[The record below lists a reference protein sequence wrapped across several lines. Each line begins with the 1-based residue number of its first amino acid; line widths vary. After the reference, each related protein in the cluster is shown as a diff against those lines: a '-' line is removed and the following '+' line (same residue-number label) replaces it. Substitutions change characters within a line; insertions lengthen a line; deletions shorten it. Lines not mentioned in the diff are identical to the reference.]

1 MWSGNRHLGSI
12 TQFLTADNSQG
23 ERQKRPRRGR
33 GSTMSMI
40 SVTLPDGSV
49 NEYASGITAGEIV
62 IDIEGRKHDC
72 VAALVDGAQKDFS
85 AILDS
90 DCSVEG
96 ISVYSDEGIYIL
108 RHSAAHLLAQ
118 AVTMI
123 YPNAKPTIGPP
134 IDRGFYYDFADLEDF
149 GESELKAV
157 QKKMHELARRNLTV
171 ERVVCTD
178 SELNDLFASNPYK
191 IEIINDKIE
200 EGSGSTIYRQGD
212 WYDLCLGPHVHS
224 TAKLMHVR
232 LTTVSSAFW
241 RGDQSREQLTRIY
254 GIVEPTKGD
263 LKATMSAIEEAKK
276 RDHRKLGKDL
286 QLFHVDEDVGQG
298 LILWTPRGAIIRS
311 CLQEFISEHLT
322 RQGYHQVFT
331 PHIGKLDLYRTSGH
345 FPYYQ
350 DSQYPPLVEKDMMAR
365 LANEGCSCGELS
377 NMMAAGDIEG
387 YMLKP
392 MNCPHHIKIYSSQAR
407 SYRDLPLRL
416 AEFGTVYRWEQSG
429 EISGLTRVRGF
440 TQDDAHLFVTED
452 QIAHEVLGCIE
463 LVQVIFEALG
473 MHDYRVRVGLRDPD
487 SSKYVGDGEKWDLAE
502 EACRAA
508 ASSLGVKWSEEP
520 GEAAFYGPK
529 IDFVVKDVIGRE
541 WQLGTVQVDYNLP
554 ERFELQYKGS
564 DGEMHRPVM
573 IHRAPFG
580 SMERFCGVLIEHFA
594 GRFPTWL
601 APTQIHVL
609 TISEKQV
616 EYGQEITSKLKA
628 AGIRAEL
635 DDGDDTIGKKIRMH
649 RKFQPAYML
658 ILGDDEANNNTVS
671 IRARNGDQRAGVD
684 FDTFVD
690 ELLEE
695 INSKRATP
703 TLVPPKEE

>member
-1 MWSGNRHLGSI
+1 
-12 TQFLTADNSQG
+12 
-23 ERQKRPRRGR
+23 
-33 GSTMSMI
+33 MSMI

-72 VAALVDGAQKDFS
+72 VAALVDGEQRDFS
-85 AILDS
+85 ATLDS

-96 ISVYSDEGIYIL
+96 ISGFTDEGIHIL

-118 AVTMI
+118 AVTSI
-123 YPNAKPTIGPP
+123 YPDAKPTIGPA

-157 QKKMHELARRNLTV
+157 QKKMHEIARRNLTV
-171 ERVVCTD
+171 ERVECTD
-178 SELNDLFASNPYK
+178 SELNDLFSSNPYK
-191 IEIINDKIE
+191 IEIINDKLE
-200 EGSGSTIYRQGD
+200 DGDSSTIYRQGE

-232 LTTVSSAFW
+232 LTSVSSAFW

-254 GIVEPTKGD
+254 GIVEPTKD
-263 LKATMSAIEEAKK
+263 ALKATMSAIEEAKK

-298 LILWTPRGAIIRS
+298 LILWTPRGAIVRS

-452 QIAHEVLGCIE
+452 QIANEVLGCIE

-487 SSKYVGDGEKWDLAE
+487 SSKYVGDSGKWDLAE

-508 ASSLGVKWSEEP
+508 ASSLGVNWSEEP

-616 EYGQEITSKLKA
+616 EYGQEITAKLKA
-628 AGIRAEL
+628 AGIRADI

-658 ILGDDEANNNTVS
+658 ILGDDEASNNTVS
-671 IRARNGDQRAGVD
+671 IRARNGDQRAGVA

-690 ELLEE
+690 ELLDE

-703 TLVPPKEE
+703 ALVPPKEE

>member
-1 MWSGNRHLGSI
+1 
-12 TQFLTADNSQG
+12 
-23 ERQKRPRRGR
+23 
-33 GSTMSMI
+33 MSMI

-49 NEYASGITAGEIV
+49 NEYAAGITAGEIV

-72 VAALVDGAQKDFS
+72 VAAMVDGEQKDFS

-96 ISVYSDEGIYIL
+96 ISAYSDEGIYIL

-118 AVTMI
+118 AITMI

-178 SELNDLFASNPYK
+178 SELNELFSSNPYK

-200 EGSGSTIYRQGD
+200 EGSGSTIYRQGE

-254 GIVEPTKGD
+254 GIVEPTKD
-263 LKATMSAIEEAKK
+263 ALKATMSAIEEAKK

-487 SSKYVGDGEKWDLAE
+487 SSKYVGDSEKWDLAE

-508 ASSLGVKWSEEP
+508 ASSLGVNWSEEP

-616 EYGQEITSKLKA
+616 EYGQEITTKLKA
-628 AGIRAEL
+628 AGIRAEI

-658 ILGDDEANNNTVS
+658 ILGDDEATNNTVS
-671 IRARNGDQRAGVD
+671 IRARNGDQRAGVA

-703 TLVPPKEE
+703 ALVPPKEE